1 MEKSNQDHIDQLFK
15 EQLEQHSAT
24 VVDSNVLWDQIQ
36 NKKDRRKSIFYLLG
50 IGMLIILFSLS
61 ELKYNAHIT
70 EQFQVNSSSSSVTQ
84 STSLLSIS
92 PNKTAHTSIA
102 SDQTPSEIETIE
114 KNTKKTATLSIAT
127 SSESGPSNDATSAA
141 GGGGI
146 DKEKLLH
153 QLVEIADKY
162 NSETPVLED
171 EDQDFAKH
179 DELTE
184 ELLDITSAKLTASLI
199 SLPKSI
205 TQLEVPDVQMPVQM
219 PLLKRDRNPLNDCVI
234 DGGSRLFFDVYTSG
248 TYSLDQMSLSQGSDR
263 SDYLALWD
271 ERYQT
276 LPGINFGAQI
286 GYKINNNA
294 AIKGGIEYQT
304 FQTQYTEVKTITE
317 RTTIIDPMAFFYY
330 DANNEI
336 VWVADTVLAISIYDQ
351 TNKFANTISQ
361 LNLPVS
367 LEYKLVDRKPF
378 SVTAEAGMN
387 LNFRLNYKGV
397 FLDNDGS
404 LTDISNMNDTYLA
417 PSLGIGV
424 EGGLRFGYFLG
435 DHWEAAITPS
445 FSSNQSSYWRATR
458 LINQS
463 RNFVKLKGGVRYH
476 F

>member
-1 MEKSNQDHIDQLFK
+1 MEKSNHHHIDQLFK
-15 EQLEQHSAT
+15 KQLEQHSAS

-50 IGMLIILFSLS
+50 IGMLIVLFSLS
-61 ELKYNAHIT
+61 ELKYNSHIT
-70 EQFQVNSSSSSVTQ
+70 DQFQANASSSSMTQ
-84 STSLLSIS
+84 NGLLLPLSQDKQTSTSILSEAI
-92 PNKTAHTSIA
+92 
-102 SDQTPSEIETIE
+102 DSEIETFE
-114 KNTKKTATLSIAT
+114 KNISKTATYAIASGT
-127 SSESGPSNDATSAA
+127 ESGPSNISSSAA

-153 QLVEIADKY
+153 QLVELADKY
-162 NSETPVLED
+162 NSETLLLE
-171 EDQDFAKH
+171 EEVENISSQD
-179 DELTE
+179 DLTKRS
-184 ELLDITSAKLTASLI
+184 LDINSAKLTSPL
-199 SLPKSI
+199 KSI
-205 TQLEVPDVQMPVQM
+205 PNDFAQLEVPKVQI

-234 DGGSRLFFDVYTSG
+234 DGANRLFFDLYTSG
-248 TYSLDQMSLSQGSDR
+248 TFSLDQMSLNQGSDR

-286 GYKINNNA
+286 GYKINNKA

-367 LEYKLVDRKPF
+367 LEYKLLDRKPF
-378 SVTAEAGMN
+378 SITAEAGMN

-404 LTDISNMNDTYLA
+404 LTDISNTNETYLA
-417 PSLGIGV
+417 PSLGLGV
-424 EGGLRFGYFLG
+424 EGGLRFGYFLS

-445 FSSNQSSYWRATR
+445 FSSNQSSYWSATR

-463 RNFVKLKGGVRYH
+463 RSFVRLKGGVRYH